1 MKKETLI
8 NIGLALLV
16 LVIIALVVANS
27 LFASIVDTIISIV
40 TLTLLIGLS
49 IYKVALW
56 FHYRNDPE
64 KREKI
69 VYSFQNFPKEFRR
82 WYFGESKSKEKQQ

>member
-8 NIGLALLV
+8 NLGLVFLV
-16 LVIIALVVANS
+16 LAVIVLMAANG
-27 LFASIVDTIISIV
+27 LFANIVDTIISIV
-40 TLTLLIGLS
+40 SLTLVIGLS

-64 KREKI
+64 KRERI
-69 VYSFQNFPKEFRR
+69 VYTFQTFPKEFRR
-82 WYFGESKSKEKQQ
+82 WYLGESRSKEK

>member
-8 NIGLALLV
+8 NLGLALLV
-16 LVIIALVVANS
+16 LVIIVLMAANG
-27 LFASIVDTIISIV
+27 LFANIVDTIISIV

-49 IYKVALW
+49 IYKVTLW

-64 KREKI
+64 KREHI
-69 VYSFQNFPKEFRR
+69 VYTFQNLPKELRR
-82 WYFGESKSKEKQQ
+82 WYFGESKQKEK

>member
-8 NIGLALLV
+8 NLGLVFLV
-16 LVIIALVVANS
+16 LIIIVLMAANG
-27 LFASIVDTIISIV
+27 LFANIVDTIISIV
-40 TLTLLIGLS
+40 SLTLVIGLS

-64 KREKI
+64 KRERV
-69 VYSFQNFPKEFRR
+69 VYTFQTFPKEFRR
-82 WYFGESKSKEKQQ
+82 WYMGESKPKEK